1 MRGITNIVIMTGSP
15 FERKDLEWAC
25 YRLFPDADRECFLD
39 VQSGLDYM
47 LIRQGKDV
55 KEHARRW
62 LVLADVAMP
71 VIPDLGQDD
80 KAGEYVLKQMRKYLG
95 GTQARHPIRRPA
107 WRKNYRFA
115 DTVSVHPQ
123 PAPAEVTGAAKAA
136 HSFCQ
141 RMIRHLKRTPF

>member
-62 LVLADVAMP
+62 LVLADAAMP
-71 VIPDLGQDD
+71 VIPDLGEDD

-95 GTQARHPIRRPA
+95 GNQAGDVAVILVG
-107 WRKNYRFA
+107 
-115 DTVSVHPQ
+115 DGLEGS
-123 PAPAEVTGAAKAA
+123 APSGLYPGCPGYLAY
-136 HSFCQ
+136 S
-141 RMIRHLKRTPF
+141 PFSKPDDAIVDLMDRLGN